1 MNWVKEQGGPVVVG
15 AVFLG
20 IVLGYIELRAPVM
33 VGSEMDNRGLVSVET
48 METALKAIEDQKVTH
63 KEDRDRMDGK
73 IERIIDILLE
83 E

>member
-1 MNWVKEQGGPVVVG
+1 MNWVKEQGGPLVVG

-33 VGSEMDNRGLVSVET
+33 VGSEMDSRGLVSVET